1 MRALV
6 LFLLIAPVATARG
19 QALFE
24 PGTLERIVASE
35 AHGVR
40 PTAKSGVPPSRG
52 YDLNYHRLDVAIDPA
67 VRAISGTVTHW
78 FTALQELPTVV
89 LDLSTDLVVSE
100 VSYHGAAIPFTHEG
114 DLLTVPL
121 PTALAIGALDSL
133 SIAYGGV
140 PPETGLGSFVQ
151 MDHEGAPIV
160 WTLSE
165 PYGARDWWPCKQD
178 LNDKADSLD
187 MFVTTTVGQRVAGN
201 GILVATD
208 TLPDDLVRHH
218 WRHRYPINYYL
229 VALAVTNYEAYSEF
243 VPLEN
248 STVEILNYVFPEDL
262 DEAHIGTVYTIPQM
276 QMFSSLFGEYPF
288 ADEKYGH
295 AQFGWGGGMEHQT
308 MTFLGGFSYELIA
321 HELAHQWFGDRV
333 TCGSWEDIWL
343 NEGFATYL
351 SGLCY
356 EYLEPEWWMP
366 FKTGRRNYIVSQPG
380 GSVKC
385 TDTTSVARIFD
396 GRLTY
401 AKGAYVLHMLR
412 WVCGDSAFFAGVR
425 NYQDDP
431 DIRFGSALTPQLVAH
446 LEQASGVDLT
456 GFMADWYAGEG
467 YPIYTV
473 HWTQDVSG
481 HVSVMIDQSTSHP
494 SVDFY
499 EMPVPITF
507 KNDALDTTVVFDH
520 AFSGEPFEFDLPF
533 QADSALFDPEI
544 HILSGQA
551 LVLKVPVLAFG
562 SDRSLIFPNPALE
575 EAWIHVGATLL
586 GTPQL
591 TLFDQSGRIVRRSS
605 NAVQGQR
612 LRIDLRGLDAGVYSV
627 EVRTAERTVV
637 LPLVKE

>member
-1 MRALV
+1 MRAL
-6 LFLLIAPVATARG
+6 LPFLLFVAVANANG
-19 QALFE
+19 QTLFE
-24 PGTLERIVASE
+24 RGTLERIVASE
-35 AHGVR
+35 THGIH
-40 PTAKSGVPPSRG
+40 PLAKSDVPPSRG
-52 YDLNYHRLDVAIDPA
+52 YDLKYLRLDVVIDPA
-67 VRAISGTVTHW
+67 VRAINGTVTHW
-78 FTALQELPTVV
+78 FSALQELPVV
-89 LDLSTDLVVSE
+89 VMDLSTDLVVNSIT
-100 VSYHGAAIPFTHEG
+100 YHGTTIPFTHEA
-114 DLLTVPL
+114 DLLSITL
-121 PTALAIGALDSL
+121 PVALSTGSLDSL
-133 SIAYGGV
+133 SITYGGV

-151 MDHEGAPIV
+151 TDHEGAPIV

-187 MFVTTTVGQRVAGN
+187 MFVTTLVGQRVAGN
-201 GILVATD
+201 GLLVATD
-208 TLPDDLVRHH
+208 TLPGEMVRHH
-218 WRHRYPINYYL
+218 WRHRYPVNYYL

-262 DEAHIGTVYTIPQM
+262 VDAHIGSVYTIPQM
-276 QMFSSLFGEYPF
+276 QLFSELFGEYPF
-288 ADEKYGH
+288 AAEKYGH
-295 AQFGWGGGMEHQT
+295 AQFGIGGGMEHQT
-308 MTFLGGFSYELIA
+308 MTFLGDFNYELIA

-385 TDTTSVARIFD
+385 TDTTSVSRIFD

-412 WVCGDSAFFAGVR
+412 WVCGDSAFFAAVR

-431 DIRFGSALTPQLVAH
+431 DIRFASALTPELIAH
-446 LEQASGVDLT
+446 LEQASGKDLS

-473 HWTQDVSG
+473 HWTQDLGG
-481 HVSVMIDQSTSHP
+481 HVSVMMDQSTSHP
-494 SVDFY
+494 SVDFF
-499 EMPVPITF
+499 EMPVPIVF
-507 KNDALDTTVVFDH
+507 KNDLLDTTVVFDH
-520 AFSGEPFEFDLPF
+520 TFSGQLFEFDLPF
-533 QADSALFDPEI
+533 LADSALFDPEI
-544 HILSGQA
+544 HIVSGQT

-562 SDRSLIFPNPALE
+562 SDRPLIFPNPAHE
-575 EAWIHVGATLL
+575 EAWIHVGATLV
-586 GTPQL
+586 GTPLL
-591 TLFDQSGRIVRRSS
+591 TLFDQTGRIVRAS
-605 NAVQGQR
+605 NNGVQGQR
-612 LRIDLRGLDAGVYSV
+612 LRIDLQGLAAGIYSV

-637 LPLVKE
+637 LPLIRD